1 MKRSKLLLIG
11 AVCLFMSERSS
22 AQVNEVILWPNGAPG
37 SEGKTGAE
45 ISRTAANGEHFLNN
59 IHKPSITCYVPSP
72 DKSTGIAVIIAPG
85 GGHRE
90 LRIDGEGYLLAKKL
104 QDKGIA
110 AFVLKYRLAN
120 EPNATY
126 TVDKD
131 EVADIK
137 RAIRSIKFKAKQW
150 AIDTAKVGV
159 MGFSAGG
166 ELAAMAAMRFDDGTP
181 DASDPIDRINSR
193 PAFQALIYPG
203 NSKRFEAVKNMPP
216 AFLAAGYKDR
226 PDIAEG
232 IVQVYLKYKQGGVK
246 TDLHIYTTAG
256 HGFAADEN
264 SKNTSSKWIETFA
277 EWLADLGFFPKKG

>member
-1 MKRSKLLLIG
+1 MKVYALLTISALY
-11 AVCLFMSERSS
+11 LLMSQRGN
-22 AQVNEVILWPNGAPG
+22 AQATEVLLWPNGAPG

-45 ISRTAANGEHFLNN
+45 VSRTANNGEHFLNN
-59 IHKPSITCYVPSP
+59 IHKPSITCYIPSA
-72 DKSTGIAVIIAPG
+72 DKATGIAVILAPG

-90 LRIDGEGYLLAKKL
+90 LRIDGEGYTLAKKL
-104 QDKGIA
+104 QGKGIA

-131 EVADIK
+131 EVADIQ
-137 RAIRSIKFKAKQW
+137 RAIRLVKSKTKEW

-166 ELAAMAAMRFDDGTP
+166 ELAALAAMRFDNGTQTAP
-181 DASDPIDRINSR
+181 DAIDRINSR
-193 PAFQALIYPG
+193 PAFQALVYPG

-232 IVQVYLKYKQGGVK
+232 IVQVYLRYKQGGVK

-256 HGFAADEN
+256 HGFAADGD
-264 SKNTSSKWIETFA
+264 SKSTSAKWIETFTG
-277 EWLADLGFFPKKG
+277 WLTDLGFYKN

>member
-1 MKRSKLLLIG
+1 
-11 AVCLFMSERSS
+11 SS
-22 AQVNEVILWPNGAPG
+22 
-37 SEGKTGAE
+37 
-45 ISRTAANGEHFLNN
+45 
-59 IHKPSITCYVPSP
+59 
-72 DKSTGIAVIIAPG
+72 DKATGIAVIIAPG

-90 LRIDGEGYLLAKKL
+90 LRIDGEGYWLAKKL

-131 EVADIK
+131 EVADIQ
-137 RAIRSIKFKAKQW
+137 RAIRLVKSKSTEW

-166 ELAAMAAMRFDDGTP
+166 ELAALAAMRFDNGKQDAP
-181 DASDPIDRINSR
+181 DEIDRLNSR
-193 PAFQALIYPG
+193 PAFQALVYPG

-226 PDIAEG
+226 ADISEG
-232 IVQVYLKYKQGGVK
+232 IVQVYLRYKQGGVK
-246 TDLHIYTTAG
+246 TGLYIYTTAG
-256 HGFAADEN
+256 HGFAADGNPN
-264 SKNTSSKWIETFA
+264 SSSST
-277 EWLADLGFFPKKG
+277 WLDSFNGWLGDLGFYKKK